1 MGHACGAQRSACVES
16 HGRLLLGGP
25 SWEQCRLSRAG
36 RVSGYQSPVSGLVC
50 VFLTV
55 PKLRPLAAVP
65 ILHLCKPY
73 LKLSSPRLYPLVFL
87 ILILLSI

>member
-1 MGHACGAQRSACVES
+1 MGHACGAQRSACVDS

-65 ILHLCKPY
+65 ILHLCGF
-73 LKLSSPRLYPLVFL
+73 LVREACVSVLVGGAVFL
-87 ILILLSI
+87 LSGVK